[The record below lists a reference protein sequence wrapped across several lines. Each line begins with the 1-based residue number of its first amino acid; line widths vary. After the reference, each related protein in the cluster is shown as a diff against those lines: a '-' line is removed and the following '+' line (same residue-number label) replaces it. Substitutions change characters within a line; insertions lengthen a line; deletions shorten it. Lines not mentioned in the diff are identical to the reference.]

1 MTASFIALGAVIWL
15 VLVLLCL
22 GLARAAAL
30 SDLSGAE
37 HERQHRREA

>member
-1 MTASFIALGAVIWL
+1 MTAAFVALGAVIWL

-30 SDLSGAE
+30 SDLLAAE
-37 HERQHRREA
+37 HERHHRREA